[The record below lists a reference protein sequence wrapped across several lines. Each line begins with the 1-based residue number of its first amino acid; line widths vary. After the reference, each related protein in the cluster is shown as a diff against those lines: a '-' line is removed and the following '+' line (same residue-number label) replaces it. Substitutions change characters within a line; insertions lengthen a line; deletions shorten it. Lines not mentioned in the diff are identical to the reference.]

1 MFVSLTIGSLLM
13 LIVINIKSDSIVRL
27 TNKVHLLSYTT
38 MKNKH
43 IFYYKFLL
51 FVSPE
56 FDIL

>member
-1 MFVSLTIGSLLM
+1 M